1 MQPSF
6 GEYIRHLRRERSLT
20 QTELGDG
27 HYSKSYVSALER
39 GSIVPSNDAL
49 HFFAEQLAQPI
60 ELLEHLLRQEQQE
73 HGYLHSPVMPEQSG
87 KTYGQENQQEVVAL
101 FNLIL
106 APDAENRETQPLIR
120 QARTAFLQGL
130 IAQET
135 DDLNGAQRCFE
146 RALAL
151 VP

>member
-106 APDAENRETQPLIR
+106 AGTNPSAMSLAREILAPDAENRETQPLIR

-130 IAQET
+130 
-135 DDLNGAQRCFE
+135 
-146 RALAL
+146 
-151 VP
+151 